1 MNDQATDAG
10 GSAPR
15 LYGHRVRRRGVLL
28 LGAMSVGAIGLAG
41 IATRGAFADT
51 GTLAAQASSSATSA
65 LSGRHAGTGPGQ
77 GAAPAGLVPPA
88 GGRLGFGPSA
98 GTGPGFGP
106 PAGQRGGWTVTTV
119 NGTTIHAKRADG
131 TTLTIT
137 TNGSTAFQVARP
149 GQQRTAGALTD
160 VGVGEQIDVIGALT
174 GTGAVTAETVD
185 VQPSRAGGRVTAVAG
200 ATITVT
206 DGGAT
211 TQQIHLASGATYLLA
226 TATGNRGGS
235 VSDIRVGSTIEAEG
249 ALGSDGSLL
258 AQRVQVA
265 PAAVDGSVKSIAD
278 GAIVIQRPT
287 RQPRPAAAG
296 TTATAT
302 AAPA

>member
-1 MNDQATDAG
+1 
-10 GSAPR
+10 
-15 LYGHRVRRRGVLL
+15 
-28 LGAMSVGAIGLAG
+28 
-41 IATRGAFADT
+41 
-51 GTLAAQASSSATSA
+51 
-65 LSGRHAGTGPGQ
+65 
-77 GAAPAGLVPPA
+77 
-88 GGRLGFGPSA
+88 
-98 GTGPGFGP
+98 
-106 PAGQRGGWTVTTV
+106 VTTV

-302 AAPA
+302 AAPAVQTIHVTAGTRYLVSTTYGPGITTAGSLTDVTAGVHLHGTGTLNGDGSLTAATILIASPATHGGTLFAR